1 MKHST
6 KLSITQIHI
15 IRVLIA
21 GLLIFLGCAPNA
33 GYSLEKNMFEFRLEP
48 GPEDLFAEAEYRIW
62 IPDGVEKL
70 RGIIVHQHG
79 CGRNGMLMPW
89 DHHWRALARKWD
101 CALMGTHYRQ
111 VDSCASWHNPP
122 EWQ

>member
-48 GPEDLFAEAEYRIW
+48 GHEDLFAEAEYRIW
-62 IPDGVEKL
+62 IPDGVEK
-70 RGIIVHQHG
+70 IVGLAEPNMPEIPDDDDMGG
-79 CGRNGMLMPW
+79 CL
-89 DHHWRALARKWD
+89 
-101 CALMGTHYRQ
+101 C
-111 VDSCASWHNPP
+111 
-122 EWQ
+122 